1 MSHNFWFCFFD
12 ALQTTSTNHEK
23 NATYEKKYIY
33 IVTQK
38 KTEKVQCI
46 TILVGFYQL
55 LSFWFWGLLYCVSF
69 NLCRD
74 IVGCSWGQEQDRTK
88 GGEANA
94 TPRERGHWVG
104 SLQTGFGKQSKEAR
118 TIGDIPY
125 RCISSIVIYIY
136 THNYIYNIYI
146 IQFYVVC
153 KKMHQNG
160 LCRRAGNAR
169 PGLWMNFVNRRQNNI
184 SVCSNGPTK
193 SIIQYYIWIIW
204 IDSTIQ
210 QPSIHIIDSM
220 IQCSSKSIQPSEFWV
235 RNGQRSTYLFPLN
248 IKATVPPF
256 NHQVESTLKKL
267 VLTRAVHIRKWIPI
281 VGLLTST
288 FWLAS
293 NHHRCPFPPSLFYTC
308 RDDSDFLQPLG
319 TCS

>member
-1 MSHNFWFCFFD
+1 MPTLFGLTFLMRYRLHP
-12 ALQTTSTNHEK
+12 LTTK
-23 NATYEKKYIY
+23 KMQPMKYIY
-33 IVTQK
+33 IHSNSK
-38 KTEKVQCI
+38 KDRKGAI
-46 TILVGFYQL
+46 HHHFSRILPTFI
-55 LSFWFWGLLYCVSF
+55 LYRVSF
-69 NLCRD
+69 NLWLCID

-94 TPRERGHWVG
+94 TPRERGHCVG

-125 RCISSIVIYIY
+125 RCISSIVINKYI
-136 THNYIYNIYI
+136 HYIYNIYI
-146 IQFYVVC
+146 IHFYVVC
-153 KKMHQNG
+153 KNMHQNG
-160 LCRRAGNAR
+160 LCKRAGNAR

-210 QPSIHIIDSM
+210 QPSIHKMLSM
-220 IQCSSKSIQPSEFWV
+220 LIQFSIQPSEFWV
-235 RNGQRSTYLFPLN
+235 T
-248 IKATVPPF
+248 PF
-256 NHQVESTLKKL
+256 NHQVKSTLKKF
-267 VLTRAVHIRKWIPI
+267 VLTRAVHIRTWIAM

-293 NHHRCPFPPSLFYTC
+293 SHHRCPFPPLCFIHVGMTLIFYNHY
-308 RDDSDFLQPLG
+308 R
-319 TCS
+319 